1 MKATESTIVTQ
12 RKTCGIQLTT
22 SVGGGG
28 GGGSAGAV
36 GVGVVGGGGAS
47 GAERGNGGSTV
58 TEKLELDRLI
68 EENNKLRQALEE
80 VSTRN
85 SLVDLC
91 TFIY

>member
-28 GGGSAGAV
+28 GGSAGAV
-36 GVGVVGGGGAS
+36 GVGVVGGGGTS

>member
-22 SVGGGG
+22 SVGG